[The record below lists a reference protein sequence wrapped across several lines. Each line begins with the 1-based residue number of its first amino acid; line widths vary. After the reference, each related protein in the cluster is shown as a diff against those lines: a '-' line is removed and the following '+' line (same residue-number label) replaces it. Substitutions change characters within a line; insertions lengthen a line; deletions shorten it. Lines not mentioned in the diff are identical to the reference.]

1 MNRWTRTLAV
11 VALIAALV
19 AVAGCQKPVEPKL
32 EPKIAPPAISQAGVF
47 KAGVDM
53 STPPF
58 AGKDGATAGIDV
70 DIASAVAE
78 KLGLKVEL
86 VDVKPSEA
94 ATALAD
100 GSVDAVLSVPMTGAD
115 LSNLSIAGAYISD
128 VPALWVASDTTASI
142 TPSLTLDNMPV
153 EPVAVQTSSEAFW
166 VLESEFGTATIS
178 EFPSLREALDALDRG
193 DVSLAAGD
201 ALIGAY
207 IARDFPRVRYA
218 GKLAAPLPLG
228 IAVAAENTALSDAVR
243 GALDD
248 LAADGVLD
256 NVRRKWVGDLPKL
269 TVPEADASEDS
280 AP

>member
-11 VALIAALV
+11 VALGAALV
-19 AVAGCQKPVEPKL
+19 AMAGCSKPVEPKL
-32 EPKIAPPAISQAGVF
+32 EPKIAPPALSQAGVF

-58 AGKDGATAGIDV
+58 AGKDGSAAGIDV
-70 DIASAVAE
+70 DVASAVAE
-78 KLGLKVEL
+78 RLGLKVEL

-94 ATALAD
+94 ASALAD

-115 LSNLSIAGAYISD
+115 LSQLSVAGAYITD
-128 VPALWVASDTTASI
+128 VPALWIASDTTASI
-142 TPSLTLDNMPV
+142 EPSLTLDSMPA
-153 EPVAVQTSSEAFW
+153 EPTAVQTSSEAYW

-178 EFPSLREALDALDRG
+178 EFDSLRDALDALDRG
-193 DVSLAAGD
+193 DVGLAAGD
-201 ALIGAY
+201 ALVGAY

-218 GKLAAPLPLG
+218 GRLAAPYPLG
-228 IAVAAENTALSDAVR
+228 IAVAVDNTALSDAVR

-256 NVRRKWVGDLPKL
+256 NVRRKWVGELPKL
-269 TVPEADASEDS
+269 AIPEDS
-280 AP
+280 SDEQAP